1 MSASTI
7 LKVLSYIPW
16 GQVVQNAPQIAEGAA
31 KFWNTVTRGREKSQP
46 PATAADSI
54 ESKPRLEPASLGTHI
69 QELEVTVKNLQDQ
82 MQASSELIKALAD
95 QNTQLVNRVELH
107 RIRLNRIRIVAVIA
121 GLVLSAAVGYLLVQ
135 Q

>member
-31 KFWNTVTRGREKSQP
+31 KLWNTVTRGREKAQS
-46 PATAADSI
+46 PATDSI
-54 ESKPRLEPASLGTHI
+54 ATKPRLEPESLSSHI
-69 QELEVTVKNLQDQ
+69 QELEITIKNLEDQ
-82 MQASSELIKALAD
+82 MQASSELIKALAE

-107 RIRLNRIRIVAVIA
+107 RVRLNRIRIAAAVA
-121 GLVLSAAVGYLLVQ
+121 GLILSAAVGYLLMQ

>member
-31 KFWNTVTRGREKSQP
+31 KLWSTVTRGREKTLQP
-46 PATAADSI
+46 LPTA
-54 ESKPRLEPASLGTHI
+54 ESVVNKPRLEPESLSTHV

-107 RIRLNRIRIVAVIA
+107 RVRLNRIRIAAVIA
-121 GLVLSAAVGYLLVQ
+121 GLVLFAAVGYLLTQ

>member
-7 LKVLSYIPW
+7 MKVLSYIPW
-16 GQVVQNAPQIAEGAA
+16 VQVVQNAPQIAEGAS
-31 KFWNTVTRGREKSQP
+31 KLWSTVTRGREKNLQSAP
-46 PATAADSI
+46 TAGSVANQLRPEP
-54 ESKPRLEPASLGTHI
+54 ESLSAHVR
-69 QELEVTVKNLQDQ
+69 ELEVTVKNLQDQ

-107 RIRLNRIRIVAVIA
+107 RIRLNRIRIAAGIA
-121 GLVLSAAVGYLLVQ
+121 GLVLFAAVGYLLMQ

>member
-1 MSASTI
+1 M
-7 LKVLSYIPW
+7 KVLSYIPW

-31 KFWNTVTRGREKSQP
+31 KLWSTVTRGREKNLQSAP
-46 PATAADSI
+46 TAGSVANQLRPEP
-54 ESKPRLEPASLGTHI
+54 ESLSAHV

-107 RIRLNRIRIVAVIA
+107 RVRLNRIRIAAGVA
-121 GLVLSAAVGYLLVQ
+121 GLVLFAAVGYLLMQ

>member
-31 KFWNTVTRGREKSQP
+31 KLWSTVTRGREKSLQSSP
-46 PATAADSI
+46 TADSVPNQLRPEP
-54 ESKPRLEPASLGTHI
+54 ESLSVHVR
-69 QELEVTVKNLQDQ
+69 ELEVTVKNLQDQ

-107 RIRLNRIRIVAVIA
+107 RIRLNRIRIAAAIA
-121 GLVLSAAVGYLLVQ
+121 GLALFAAVGYLLLEQ
-135 Q
+135 

>member
-31 KFWNTVTRGREKSQP
+31 KLWGTVTRSREKAQP
-46 PATAADSI
+46 ASPGTDTI
-54 ESKPRLEPASLGTHI
+54 TTKPRPEPEFLHAQI
-69 QELEVTVKNLQDQ
+69 EELEVTVKNLEDQ

-107 RIRLNRIRIVAVIA
+107 RIRLNRIGVAAIVS
-121 GLVLSAAVGYLLVQ
+121 GLLLFAAVSYLLMQ

>member
-31 KFWNTVTRGREKSQP
+31 KLWSTVTRSREKTLQP
-46 PATAADSI
+46 SPTAGSVAN
-54 ESKPRLEPASLGTHI
+54 KPRLEPGSLDVHV
-69 QELEVTVKNLQDQ
+69 QELEVTVKTLQDQ
-82 MQASSELIKALAD
+82 MRDSSELIKALAD

-107 RIRLNRIRIVAVIA
+107 RVRLNRIRIAAGVA
-121 GLVLSAAVGYLLVQ
+121 GLVLFAAVGYLLMQ